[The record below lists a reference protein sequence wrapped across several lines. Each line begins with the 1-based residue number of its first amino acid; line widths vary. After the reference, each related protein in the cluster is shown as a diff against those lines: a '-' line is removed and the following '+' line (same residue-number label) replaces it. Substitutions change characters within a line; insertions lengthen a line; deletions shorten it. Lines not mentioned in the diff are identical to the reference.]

1 MDPATQSTETH
12 ADTRADSPAQ
22 SAQSAQAAEPAAVDL
37 LSDEDF
43 EFGPDL
49 PVESPHAAAEAA
61 LDFADGSSDNLPV
74 PVSDVTTT
82 TRRSLWRRLTF
93 RSAATTP
100 AKERV
105 TNEALRTRLDGIAL
119 RLESLERA
127 IAQGEHRLDE
137 RLARLWEIEE
147 QLEQLTDLG
156 ERTVEARDAA
166 QEAAASSRSIAG
178 TVRALAVMVG
188 ISLAAATA
196 LAAYTFLLPLLL

>member
-1 MDPATQSTETH
+1 M
-12 ADTRADSPAQ
+12 
-22 SAQSAQAAEPAAVDL
+22 V
-37 LSDEDF
+37 
-43 EFGPDL
+43 
-49 PVESPHAAAEAA
+49 
-61 LDFADGSSDNLPV
+61 
-74 PVSDVTTT
+74 
-82 TRRSLWRRLTF
+82 RS
-93 RSAATTP
+93 
-100 AKERV
+100 
-105 TNEALRTRLDGIAL
+105 
-119 RLESLERA
+119 
-127 IAQGEHRLDE
+127 GELFSQLDE